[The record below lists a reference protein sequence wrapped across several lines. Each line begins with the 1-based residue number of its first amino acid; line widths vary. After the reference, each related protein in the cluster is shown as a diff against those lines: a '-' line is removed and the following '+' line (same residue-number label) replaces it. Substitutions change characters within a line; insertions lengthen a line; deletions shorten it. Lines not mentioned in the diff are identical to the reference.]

1 MLALKEWAIVCRA
14 LEEGKQSIL
23 LRKGGILEYRKG
35 FEISQKIF
43 LLYPTFEHQ
52 SKEYLQSNYLEN
64 FELLVKGNGLNIV
77 QDKLNTLRI
86 LARIETMHEFRDE
99 TILSKLEKY
108 HIWNERY
115 LNLRMEY
122 NPKKPMNALF
132 LRVYKLPKPISI
144 SVNPQWAG
152 CKSWIDI
159 DLAEKYGNS
168 YSNIYELLNE
178 CEPVIKED
186 DFRKIYDNFM
196 EIWN

>member
-52 SKEYLQSNYLEN
+52 SKENLQTDYLEN
-64 FELLVKGNGLNIV
+64 FESLVKGNGSNIV
-77 QDKLNTLRI
+77 HDKLNTLRI
-86 LARIETMHEFRDE
+86 LARIETIHEFRDE

-159 DLAEKYGNS
+159 DLAEKDRTS

>member
-1 MLALKEWAIVCRA
+1 MK
-14 LEEGKQSIL
+14 
-23 LRKGGILEYRKG
+23 
-35 FEISQKIF
+35 
-43 LLYPTFEHQ
+43 
-52 SKEYLQSNYLEN
+52 
-64 FELLVKGNGLNIV
+64 
-77 QDKLNTLRI
+77 
-86 LARIETMHEFRDE
+86 
-99 TILSKLEKY
+99 
-108 HIWNERY
+108 
-115 LNLRMEY
+115 Y

-159 DLAEKYGNS
+159 DLAEKYRKS